1 MRRVENKEYDF
12 IGNRALC
19 HSIFYQ
25 KILFDKMS
33 KYTLK
38 KKQKTVGNNFFL
50 SLESVGCIIFLL
62 FFTDITVIGT

>member
-38 KKQKTVGNNFFL
+38 KKQKTVGNNFCCFVNDVTPKR
-50 SLESVGCIIFLL
+50 EH
-62 FFTDITVIGT
+62 